1 MTEPASDP
9 APCPECGE
17 PVPEGGCWTRVHEI
31 LEIEQYALPKVESEE
46 GLRAHFF
53 AIGTYQLQHPSRS
66 TVEALAVLREAVASM
81 VESPRPIRDL
91 RGEMRR
97 HVRGTRVGREAPP
110 GDRTH
115 VDARWPTTWTMTAR
129 DVIASGVDGYT
140 STVADWAAA
149 TVADLDR
156 AMGVR

>member
-1 MTEPASDP
+1 MNTDP
-9 APCPECGE
+9 ATCPECGE
-17 PVPEGGCWTRVHEI
+17 PMPEGGCWTRVHEI
-31 LEIEQYALPKVESEE
+31 LAIEQYALAEVEPEM

-66 TVEALAVLREAVASM
+66 TVEALTGLRDAVTSM

-91 RGEMRR
+91 RGEVRR
-97 HVRGTRVGREAPP
+97 YVRGTKVGRKAPP

-115 VDARWPTTWTMTAR
+115 VDARWPTIWTMTAR
-129 DVIASGVDGYT
+129 DIIASGVDGYT
-140 STVADWAAA
+140 STVAKWAAA

-156 AMGVR
+156 AMGGR